1 MSDPTY
7 EVYSGTM
14 RFDDDNIVDVNLQ
27 PDTENINVRLN
38 GTEVTIGAELPAVTA
53 ADNGDVLTVVE
64 GAWAKAEPTAEL
76 PAVTAT
82 DNGDILTVVEG
93 SWAKAEPASQL
104 PAVTVSDNGNVLT
117 VVEGAWAKAAPAGG
131 SAPFIINVSEI
142 GEQPDNDGFYTCTI
156 DKTNNEI
163 VAAYNSGKS
172 FIVHHLGT
180 TLYPAS
186 CNLTYDSEHPSVL
199 LSIKV
204 CGIMDIVTSYI
215 AGAGIYINVYDQ
227 ADPKYYY
234 AVSAASAPSE

>member
-82 DNGDILTVVEG
+82 DNGDVLTVVEG

-104 PAVTVSDNGNVLT
+104 PAVTASDNGDVLT
-117 VVEGAWAKAAPAGG
+117 VVSGEWAKAAAPAGG
-131 SAPFIINVSEI
+131 VFVVHGEI
-142 GEQPDNDGFYTCTI
+142 DGDTGVLSVTESFA
-156 DKTNNEI
+156 DVK
-163 VAAYNSGKS
+163 AAYEAGKNLLLCVTGVGERAMFAHLYEYDDASDVIS
-172 FIVHHLGT
+172 FQLIMISTNQSNFLINEVIFF
-180 TLYPAS
+180 
-186 CNLTYDSEHPSVL
+186 YDD
-199 LSIKV
+199 
-204 CGIMDIVTSYI
+204 GWD
-215 AGAGIYINVYDQ
+215 
-227 ADPKYYY
+227 Y
-234 AVSAASAPSE
+234 AFKNGKATVNAQP

>member
-14 RFDDDNIVDVNLQ
+14 RFDDDNIVDVNLE

-82 DNGDILTVVEG
+82 DNGDVLTVVEG

-104 PAVTVSDNGNVLT
+104 PAVTASDNGDVLT
-117 VVEGAWAKAAPAGG
+117 VVNGAWAKAAPAAGG
-131 SAPFIINVSEI
+131 
-142 GEQPDNDGFYTCTI
+142 GDFYV
-156 DKTNNEI
+156 DF
-163 VAAYNSGKS
+163 S
-172 FIVHHLGT
+172 
-180 TLYPAS
+180 
-186 CNLTYDSEHPSVL
+186 
-199 LSIKV
+199 
-204 CGIMDIVTSYI
+204 
-215 AGAGIYINVYDQ
+215 
-227 ADPKYYY
+227 ADPQDPTGTVSNKTIAQIAE
-234 AVSAASAPSE
+234 AVTAGLRVVGRYRGYIDNVLDTVNYIPLTSMFLTEGSECAIFTGTGPLLESQVPVWEYVVSSDGVTYTENLVNIATQ